1 MLELENIDRRL
12 HLDLLVAKDRV
23 QIDPQFVFDT
33 TTLSWEENLYAGLQA
48 DFMNSEIEVSKIR

>member
-1 MLELENIDRRL
+1 MENIDRRL
-12 HLDLLVAKDRV
+12 HLDLLVSKDLV

-48 DFMNSEIEVSKIR
+48 DFVNSEIAGSKIR